1 MILKVLPIGRHGR
14 QPPPGRNACHDD
26 QVRSVLVRL
35 VVNAVALWVA
45 AAIVHGVD
53 LLNKGFWN
61 KALTL
66 LAVAAV
72 FGIVNTIVRPIVK
85 LFSLPLYILTLG
97 LVIFLINAL
106 MLWIT
111 GALSHGLG
119 LAFSVH
125 GFWASVFGAVI
136 VSIVSWALNAVLPDE
151 DKKK

>member
-1 MILKVLPIGRHGR
+1 
-14 QPPPGRNACHDD
+14 
-26 QVRSVLVRL
+26 
-35 VVNAVALWVA
+35 VNAVALWVA

-53 LLNKGFWN
+53 LLNKGIWN

-72 FGIVNTIVRPIVK
+72 FGIVNTIIRPVVK

-97 LVIFLINAL
+97 VVIFLINAL

-125 GFWASVFGAVI
+125 GFWASIFGAVI
-136 VSIVSWALNAVLPDE
+136 VSVVSWALNAVLPDST
-151 DKKK
+151 KANQR